1 MKTKKTFLFILFFI
15 FIFLVFYCF
24 FEIFLA
30 KNKNS
35 ALFEIK
41 KGEGF
46 LEIGKRLEKEGF
58 IKNRYCFYL
67 YTFLTNQWRHLQT
80 GQYKFENLSLREI
93 VKKIKEGK
101 IELERVT
108 IIEGMRLAE
117 IDELLIKR
125 NVIKNRIS
133 SLKIKDFKDQFSFLK
148 DVEDE
153 ASLEGFLFPDTYF
166 FQREM
171 DEREVALIFLRNFEK
186 KISPFLKEIEKKNKT
201 LFEILTMASMLEKEM
216 AGKENKKIAA
226 GLLWKR
232 LEHNMLLQVDAT
244 VNYALKRD
252 KERISLK
259 DIKIDSPYNTY
270 KYKGLPKGPICN
282 PSLDSIE
289 AALFPEESDFWFY
302 LTTKDGLVIFSK
314 TYEEHLKNKELYL
327 KNQND

>member
-1 MKTKKTFLFILFFI
+1 MKTKTTFLFVLFFI

-24 FEIFLA
+24 SGIFLA
-30 KNKNS
+30 KNKKS

-46 LEIGKRLEKEGF
+46 LEIGKRLKKEGF

-67 YTFLTNQWRHLQT
+67 YAFLTNQWRNLRA

-125 NVIKNRIS
+125 NIIKNKIS

-148 DVEDE
+148 DVDDE
-153 ASLEGFLFPDTYF
+153 FSLEGFLFPDTYF
-166 FQREM
+166 FQPEM
-171 DEREVALIFLRNFEK
+171 DEKDVALIFLRNFEK

-201 LFEILTMASMLEKEM
+201 LFEILTMASMLEREM

-232 LEHNMLLQVDAT
+232 LEHNMFLQVDAT
-244 VNYALKRD
+244 VNYALKKD
-252 KERISLK
+252 KEKISLE
-259 DIKIDSPYNTY
+259 DIKFDSPYNTY
-270 KYKGLPKGPICN
+270 KYRGLPKGPICN

-327 KNQND
+327 KDKND